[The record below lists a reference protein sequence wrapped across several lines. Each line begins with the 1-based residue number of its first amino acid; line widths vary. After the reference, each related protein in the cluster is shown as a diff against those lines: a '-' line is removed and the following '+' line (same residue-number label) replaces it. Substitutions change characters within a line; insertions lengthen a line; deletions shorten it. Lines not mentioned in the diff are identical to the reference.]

1 MAEIKQYFANLP
13 LIVTIKITL
22 SVLIVAVLFLYL
34 SGLIPENSQIFEF
47 ILFVFLYLAFC
58 FAIIYYLLTRYFK
71 LITGRIYEILD
82 EFREDD
88 EKYNKIKTLNQFEK
102 EIGTW
107 AETKSTEISKLKDM
121 EAYRKEF
128 LGNVSHELK
137 TPLFIAQSYIET
149 LIDGSLYD
157 NKVNQK
163 HLDKA
168 LKSVLRLSQIVK
180 DLELISKLEKSS
192 LVIEKNVF
200 DMNTLIRE
208 VVDSLELSAKDENIK
223 FLISISEQQECYVL
237 ADEEKIEQVL
247 TNLLVNAIKYSKEK
261 GKIEIGCKELKNKY
275 LIEISD
281 NGIGIKKENLDRI
294 FERFYRIDRDRSRKK
309 GGTGLG
315 LSIVKHILEAHDES
329 ITVESEIGKGS
340 KFSFTLDK
348 AE

>member
-1 MAEIKQYFANLP
+1 M
-13 LIVTIKITL
+13 
-22 SVLIVAVLFLYL
+22 
-34 SGLIPENSQIFEF
+34 
-47 ILFVFLYLAFC
+47 
-58 FAIIYYLLTRYFK
+58 
-71 LITGRIYEILD
+71 YEILNKH
-82 EFREDD
+82 REENIQN
-88 EKYNKIKTLNQFEK
+88 EKVKNLNQFEK

-107 AETKSTEISKLKDM
+107 VETKSTEISKLKDM

-168 LKSVLRLSQIVK
+168 LKSILRLSQIVK
-180 DLELISKLEKSS
+180 DLEMISRLERSS
-192 LVIEKNVF
+192 LIIEKNQF
-200 DMNTLIRE
+200 DICSLIKE
-208 VVDSLELSAKDENIK
+208 VADSFEISARDENVH
-223 FLISISEQQECYVL
+223 LIINIPENKKCYVF

-247 TNLLVNAIKYSKEK
+247 TNLLVNAIKYSKDK
-261 GKIEIGCKELKNKY
+261 GKIEISCSESGNKY
-275 LIEISD
+275 RIEIMD
-281 NGIGIKKENLDRI
+281 NGIGISKENLERI

-329 ITVESEIGKGS
+329 ITVESQLGKGS
-340 KFSFTLDK
+340 LFSFSLDK
-348 AE
+348 AV